1 MLSLSRPKQ
10 FLAFQKKGN
19 FLIVFCN
26 FLIVFLSRI

>member
-19 FLIVFCN
+19 FLIVF
-26 FLIVFLSRI
+26 FVFFSRIYSY